1 MAEYI
6 LADIERKIGTKHN
19 TWIYDITWVEPV
31 TLDVFMTVVDESMR
45 NFTRSHWDV
54 MVTGDIPYGIYAGL
68 RITARRDRVGLAVI
82 SADSIPQM
90 ITPMTQ
96 LEVERYI
103 EIRQDQLAQENATQ
117 YEQLFNQ

>member
-1 MAEYI
+1 
-6 LADIERKIGTKHN
+6 
-19 TWIYDITWVEPV
+19 
-31 TLDVFMTVVDESMR
+31 
-45 NFTRSHWDV
+45 
-54 MVTGDIPYGIYAGL
+54 MVTGLIPYGIYGGL